1 MNTRTKKILV
11 GSMVLLI
18 GLYFLIQF
26 LPVLVALASN
36 ILYLGV
42 MLPVIVLVVYGIVKL
57 VQQRK

>member
-1 MNTRTKKILV
+1 MNTRTKKRLV
-11 GSMVLLI
+11 GSIVLLLC
-18 GLYFLIQF
+18 LYFLIQF
-26 LPVLVALASN
+26 LPVIIALASN